1 MSNTQ
6 YIIDAIEQGIER
18 VKIVVNGVVTE
29 ANAKE
34 ALEQFYK
41 PTNQRR
47 GYWVNT
53 TPYNESIHGKNKKVG
68 AKIVVEESSEE
79 IVEESNT
86 KKTKKQKN
94 ESDESE
100 GVFNIPS

>member
-1 MSNTQ
+1 MSNTN
-6 YIIDAIEQGIER
+6 YIVEAIENGIER
-18 VKIVVNGVVTE
+18 VKIIVDGVVTM

-41 PTNQRR
+41 PKNKRR
-47 GYWVNT
+47 GYWASAE
-53 TPYNESIHGKNKKVG
+53 PYVEQVHGKKNEPDPAVKESK
-68 AKIVVEESSEE
+68 SSED
-79 IVEESNT
+79 VLEESNT
-86 KKTKKQKN
+86 KKAKKQKN